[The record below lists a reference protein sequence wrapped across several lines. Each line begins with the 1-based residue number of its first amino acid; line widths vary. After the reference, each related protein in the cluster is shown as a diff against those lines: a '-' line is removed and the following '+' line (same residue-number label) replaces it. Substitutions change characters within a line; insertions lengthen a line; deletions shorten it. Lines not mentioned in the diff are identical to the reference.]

1 MFQKV
6 LPFFISLIHSTILVV
21 KRRLILTFDDV
32 VCLIVFIIS
41 FSLYQTYESS
51 AAALKGRFFQP
62 FLYTERSKMH
72 QLKPVGFTKDGVPI
86 YTDTPNPPYV
96 KLTKDDIKRRQRIID
111 EAMKK
116 REKDHEEY
124 MR

>member
-1 MFQKV
+1 MYTGTLIAEITGVEDSLRIGV
-6 LPFFISLIHSTILVV
+6 LI
-21 KRRLILTFDDV
+21 
-32 VCLIVFIIS
+32 
-41 FSLYQTYESS
+41 SS